1 MVDCMT
7 KKEQYES
14 HKKTFLEI
22 RDFFLKNHEEFA
34 LAKAFHKPMKFYGEH
49 TKKKCI
55 EILRK
60 EAKA

>member
-1 MVDCMT
+1 MT

-49 TKKKCI
+49 TKKECI

-60 EAKA
+60 EANA